1 MILRSV
7 VIFVVWVAFNIAAV
21 TVDVSNMTPVLFPDG
36 ERSLDV
42 VLPEGR
48 MADLDVVKIQ
58 IEFNSS
64 PSGCVQV
71 AAGVDDRYGIAFK
84 DSALTLSETDF
95 IFGWDCAEYFIRA
108 NSLKDRYIYTPPDST
123 VSKKRKLPLAVRV
136 KDGAAQSVSF
146 SDHNGAF
153 QFAGLSLSPIPLW
166 LKPAWDTIKV
176 TVRGD
181 YIDDNWSASE
191 SISVK
196 FLRDSTLIVIR

>member
-1 MILRSV
+1 M
-7 VIFVVWVAFNIAAV
+7 APA
-21 TVDVSNMTPVLFPDG
+21 PYPDG

-48 MADLDVVKIQ
+48 MADLDLVKIQ

-71 AAGVDDRYGIAFK
+71 AAGVDGRYGIAFK
-84 DSALTLSETDF
+84 NSTLTLSETDF
-95 IFGWDCAEYFIRA
+95 I
-108 NSLKDRYIYTPPDST
+108 PP
-123 VSKKRKLPLAVRV
+123 
-136 KDGAAQSVSF
+136 
-146 SDHNGAF
+146 
-153 QFAGLSLSPIPLW
+153 W

-191 SISVK
+191 KISVK
-196 FLRDSTLIVIR
+196 FMRDSTLIVIR